1 MRQIES
7 HPRMRAVRPIAISL
21 AVAITALLIAT
32 MALRHADAQT
42 SMGAPDALPAPTP
55 PAPPPRTDYI
65 PPAQPPLNQPPL
77 NQPPLNQPP
86 LNQPNPSTEIAWGA
100 VGFTADGSYSTTW
113 KMPSQPEAEARV
125 AKGCAE
131 LGRGPCKVISF
142 SGHRCVSLAT
152 FIRRRWSVSF
162 TAGGESYPEAQNSAL
177 VSCNS
182 DQRSQGRCQSRTT
195 VCADGR

>member
-1 MRQIES
+1 
-7 HPRMRAVRPIAISL
+7 MRAVRPIAIPL
-21 AVAITALLIAT
+21 AVAITTLLVAT
-32 MALRHADAQT
+32 MAPRHADAQT
-42 SMGAPDALPAPTP
+42 SMGGPDPVPAPAPST
-55 PAPPPRTDYI
+55 PAPYI
-65 PPAQPPLNQPPL
+65 PPPLAPA
-77 NQPPLNQPP
+77 QPPLNQPP
-86 LNQPNPSTEIAWGA
+86 LNQPNPSTETTWGA

-152 FIRRRWSVSF
+152 FIRRRWNVSF